1 MSSVRERQ
9 GRRKEWESGGHI
21 IQFSV
26 FGFSKNSHVLREGGD
41 EYQKICLSCLFPLP
55 SSKVRGWQGV
65 VAGRSKCQATGRSWA
80 LGESSG
86 AGRSPEGRA
95 TGLSGRRNC
104 EGIQALKAVSQSTLS
119 HHMPYISRQ
128 LSTLFSV
135 LIFCVQGFFWLDI
148 LVHAQCPQAT
158 WALGMGFQCTGFSQ
172 PLSQDSKILAL
183 VPWHMSCLG
192 LQSSDRYVFNT

>member
-9 GRRKEWESGGHI
+9 GRKKEWESGGHI

-86 AGRSPEGRA
+86 AGRSLEGRA
-95 TGLSGRRNC
+95 TGLSGRRNR

-119 HHMPYISRQ
+119 HHMPYISR
-128 LSTLFSV
+128 
-135 LIFCVQGFFWLDI
+135 
-148 LVHAQCPQAT
+148 
-158 WALGMGFQCTGFSQ
+158 
-172 PLSQDSKILAL
+172 
-183 VPWHMSCLG
+183 
-192 LQSSDRYVFNT
+192 